1 MSVIIKVEDILLKTI
16 ASLHTLQRFVL
27 QENFQVS
34 STLISFVWVSGFEI
48 KSRSVWDL
56 LVKKVSRNKFYS
68 IFKEKKTT
76 LLFFPRP
83 WQQISLS
90 CNLSWVII
98 VRGCHSGS
106 FFAAIGEL
114 HSDEGRGWCWCC
126 CRSRSQRCRR
136 CQRRQRSGL
145 I

>member
-16 ASLHTLQRFVL
+16 ASLHYKDLSCRKIFKFQAPWSYLF
-27 QENFQVS
+27 EFQVLKLS
-34 STLISFVWVSGFEI
+34 LARFEI
-48 KSRSVWDL
+48 SWWKKSQEINSSL
-56 LVKKVSRNKFYS
+56 FSKKKRRCCC
-68 IFKEKKTT
+68 
-76 LLFFPRP
+76 FFPSP

-126 CRSRSQRCRR
+126 CRSRSQRCRH